1 MENVD
6 KREKVWRGD
15 WRGELVPEPPLE
27 EIYQKYSNEEQKLH
41 ACADYYVNCGV
52 DSSWERLARILYL
65 EEETTAL
72 EKVRSYLNPRGG
84 LLQWVWSVVE
94 HSTNPF

>member
-1 MENVD
+1 MDRRMEMW
-6 KREKVWRGD
+6 KGHWIRK
-15 WRGELVPEPPLE
+15 LVPEPLLE

-52 DSSWERLARILYL
+52 NSSWEHLARILYKEQETAAV
-65 EEETTAL
+65 EE
-72 EKVRSYLNPRGG
+72 VRSYLNPRGR

-94 HSTNPF
+94 HPK